1 MHNCSQLISPSQ
13 YWLYALGLVTTLRLF
28 PHLLNRN
35 NPISGNIVVKMKES
49 NTKEIVF
56 DS

>member
-28 PHLLNRN
+28 LHLLNRN
-35 NPISGNIVVKMKES
+35 NPISGKIVVKMKES